1 MDHNVRFR
9 NVSLFYIYKRMC
21 LDAVKTCANVSRSYC
36 TWYKTLDN
44 YTLQQ
49 WREMV
54 AYWARSQFALL
65 VAFHGEGRRNVAT
78 ASS

>member
-1 MDHNVRFR
+1 M
-9 NVSLFYIYKRMC
+9 
-21 LDAVKTCANVSRSYC
+21 
-36 TWYKTLDN
+36 LDN